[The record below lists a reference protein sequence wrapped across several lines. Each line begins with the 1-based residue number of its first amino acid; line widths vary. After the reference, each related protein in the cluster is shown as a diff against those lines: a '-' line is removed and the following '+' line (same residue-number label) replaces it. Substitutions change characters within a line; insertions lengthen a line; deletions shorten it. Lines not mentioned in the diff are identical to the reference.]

1 MIELPSQA
9 GRALIAAGGPVG
21 TSTLRLQLLGA
32 YSIEVG
38 PSIGWAQSGASSSD
52 LSLPLR

>member
-9 GRALIAAGGPVG
+9 GRALIAAGGTGGHVYPALAVAG
-21 TSTLRLQLLGA
+21 R
-32 YSIEVG
+32 YSIKVG
-38 PSIGWAQSGASSSD
+38 RSIGSAQSGALSSD